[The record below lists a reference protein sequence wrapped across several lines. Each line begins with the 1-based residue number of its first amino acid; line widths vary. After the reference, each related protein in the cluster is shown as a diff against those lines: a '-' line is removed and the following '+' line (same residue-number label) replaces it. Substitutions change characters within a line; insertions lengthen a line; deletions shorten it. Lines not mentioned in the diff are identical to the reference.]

1 MDKNLL
7 EEIKLRL
14 DTNRYELRK
23 LDEFYLK
30 AFAPKGYKGSTSY
43 NDYDTIPSG
52 NKEYSIEEFL
62 IIRNRLIKAIEYDEK
77 VLFKL
82 VNEINL
88 DAYLELLEDNKEKI
102 EYLRNVQGY
111 SINKIS
117 EKLDISRRHINRVLK
132 KENEEHIKGV
142 K

>member
-52 NKEYSIEEFL
+52 YKEYSIEEYS
-62 IIRNRLIKAIEYDEK
+62 IKRNKLIKSIKYDENA
-77 VLFKL
+77 FF
-82 VNEINL
+82 
-88 DAYLELLEDNKEKI
+88 
-102 EYLRNVQGY
+102 
-111 SINKIS
+111 S
-117 EKLDISRRHINRVLK
+117 
-132 KENEEHIKGV
+132 
-142 K
+142 

>member
-14 DTNRYELRK
+14 DTNRYELKK

-52 NKEYSIEEFL
+52 NKEYSIEEFS
-62 IIRNRLIKAIEYDEK
+62 IIRNKLIKSIEYDEK

-82 VNEINL
+82 VNEINI
-88 DAYLELLEDNKEKI
+88 DTYLNLLEDTKERI

-117 EKLDISRRHINRVLK
+117 EKLNISRRHVNRVLK
-132 KENEEHIKGV
+132 TNKIKQ
-142 K
+142 

>member
-14 DTNRYELRK
+14 DTNRYELKK

-52 NKEYSIEEFL
+52 NKEYSIEEFS
-62 IIRNRLIKAIEYDEK
+62 IIRNKLIKSIEYDEEA
-77 VLFKL
+77 LFNAL
-82 VNEINL
+82 NEI
-88 DAYLELLEDNKEKI
+88 DVDKYLQCLSTTKLKVG
-102 EYLRNVQGY
+102 YLKNVVGM
-111 SINKIS
+111 SKTEIS
-117 EKLDISRRHINRVLK
+117 EKLKLSYRHIQRVY
-132 KENEEHIKGV
+132 KEV
-142 K
+142 

>member
-14 DTNRYELRK
+14 DTNRYELKK

-52 NKEYSIEEFL
+52 NKEYSIEEFS
-62 IIRNRLIKAIEYDEK
+62 IIRNRLIKSIEYDEK

-88 DAYLELLEDNKEKI
+88 DTYLELLEDNKEKI

-117 EKLDISRRHINRVLK
+117 EKLDISRRHVNRVLK
-132 KENEEHIKGV
+132 TNKIN
-142 K
+142 

>member
-52 NKEYSIEEFL
+52 NKEYSIEEFT
-62 IIRNRLIKAIEYDEK
+62 IIRNRLLKAIEYDEK
-77 VLFKL
+77 AIFNMLNLIDVDEYLKL
-82 VNEINL
+82 LKTNTERI
-88 DAYLELLEDNKEKI
+88 D
-102 EYLRNVQGY
+102 YLRNVRGY
-111 SINKIS
+111 TLKKIENKLGLNKRYIQ
-117 EKLDISRRHINRVLK
+117 RVLK
-132 KENEEHIKGV
+132 KINN
-142 K
+142 

>member
-14 DTNRYELRK
+14 DTNRYELKK

-52 NKEYSIEEFL
+52 NKEYSIEEFS
-62 IIRNRLIKAIEYDEK
+62 IIRNRLLKAIEYDEK
-77 VLFKL
+77 AIFNMLNLIDVDEYLKL
-82 VNEINL
+82 LKTNTERI
-88 DAYLELLEDNKEKI
+88 D
-102 EYLRNVQGY
+102 YLRNVRGY
-111 SINKIS
+111 TLKKIENKLGLNKRYIQ
-117 EKLDISRRHINRVLK
+117 RVLK
-132 KENEEHIKGV
+132 KINN
-142 K
+142 

>member
-14 DTNRYELRK
+14 DTNRYELKK

-52 NKEYSIEEFL
+52 NKEYSIEEFS
-62 IIRNRLIKAIEYDEK
+62 IIRNRLIKSIKYDEK

-82 VNEINL
+82 VNEINI
-88 DAYLELLEDNKEKI
+88 DTYLNLLEDTKERI

-117 EKLDISRRHINRVLK
+117 EKLDISRRHVNRVLK
-132 KENEEHIKGV
+132 SV
-142 K
+142 KKDL